1 MIVSSGK
8 HIITKSGAH
17 HGEIFGDRIQTAGY
31 GRAEKSDET
40 AARTAEK
47 SKDLREARA
56 AYLASQE
63 ITAHAETSY
72 VVASVRNTLDTT
84 DKFYDGEMQFFNRA
98 LAMLMPISKAFI
110 DAMLKTP
117 FRAEFE
123 AEFGK
128 QLFTLAEMAQK
139 SQSKKIIPELIAQ
152 GTTENNYKKT
162 AAACKTTFR
171 GEECNFYGLLKH
183 MESPDREERRE
194 AYLAWAKLYEDASP
208 NSSIKQFD
216 KLIKAP
222 RPHGQETRLPGG
234 YTSLRIWTR
243 HRADYGPKEVEQFR
257 AQVKAVIVPAVAKIR
272 EEQAKRLGGKAQ
284 VLRRNLHLSGRQR
297 GSRRRR
303 SGAGRGCA
311 AHEPRNLAGNGRI
324 LRLPL

>member
-1 MIVSSGK
+1 MEKFSEIVYK
-8 HIITKSGAH
+8 RP
-17 HGEIFGDRIQTAGY
+17 DM
-31 GRAEKSDET
+31 
-40 AARTAEK
+40 AALKKAMKQQLELLKKAKTYE
-47 SKDLREARA
+47 EARA
-56 AYLASQE
+56 AYLTSQE

-171 GEECNFYGLLKH
+171 GEECNFYGLLKQ
-183 MESPDREERRE
+183 DR
-194 AYLAWAKLYEDASP
+194 KS
-208 NSSIKQFD
+208 
-216 KLIKAP
+216 
-222 RPHGQETRLPGG
+222 
-234 YTSLRIWTR
+234 
-243 HRADYGPKEVEQFR
+243 V
-257 AQVKAVIVPAVAKIR
+257 V
-272 EEQAKRLGGKAQ
+272 
-284 VLRRNLHLSGRQR
+284 
-297 GSRRRR
+297 
-303 SGAGRGCA
+303 
-311 AHEPRNLAGNGRI
+311 
-324 LRLPL
+324 